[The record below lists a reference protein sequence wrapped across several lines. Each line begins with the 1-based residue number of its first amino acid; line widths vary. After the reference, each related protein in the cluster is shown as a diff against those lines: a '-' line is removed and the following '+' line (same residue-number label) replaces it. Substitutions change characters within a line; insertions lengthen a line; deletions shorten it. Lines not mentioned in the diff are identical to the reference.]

1 MTGPLRRSLGR
12 RRRLL
17 VVSAVVLV
25 AGGLA
30 SGLFAY
36 FSGGATAGSAGGGAA
51 TSVAPGTPPTSVTSQ
66 PGRAVTIS
74 WAATALANGHP
85 VDGYL
90 VTRYDAS
97 PPYAPQITLAGCG
110 GVVAALSCTETGVPF
125 GSWQYTI
132 TPVIGAN
139 WRGTESTKSGTV
151 TIGAGSLTLAQTTL
165 GLAAFGSGSSPA
177 TLTGSLSGFAS
188 NEGITYRLD
197 DSSSGTTLAGSPTTA
212 DSGGNASVSIT
223 LPRPADGSHSI
234 FAVGNAAPYPSQAS
248 AAILVDTIPPTS
260 SAGGVD
266 AAWHASDVVVGL
278 SAVDGVGGSGVN
290 RITYQ
295 VDGGSTQT
303 ISGTSG
309 NVTIPAP
316 ANGSNDGSHTIAFYA
331 TDDAGNVEAPAK
343 TATVKID
350 ATKPSTSLAT
360 TPASPDGTNGWFQ
373 QASVQFSL
381 TGSDARSGVAQS
393 FYTVDG
399 GAAQTYS
406 GVVTVSGQGT
416 HTVTYWSVDNAGN
429 TEAAKSAQIKLDN
442 VKPSTSIAV
451 SPAAPNGSGGWYV
464 TTPSFTLSAS
474 DATSGVASTLYR
486 IDSGAT
492 QTYSGAVS
500 IPDGQ
505 HTITYWSVDSAG
517 NTETSTTTSTIKVDT
532 VKPSTSIAI
541 SPASPDGTNGWRV
554 SATSFTLGGSDATSG
569 VASTFYKID
578 GGATQTYSGSA
589 VSIPQ
594 GSHTVSYWSVDNAG
608 NTESATTSPAIKVDT
623 VKPSTTLTTAPA
635 TPDGT
640 NNWFQRSSVTF
651 TLAATDAT
659 SGVANSYYTIDG
671 GAQQTYSGTV
681 TVNTQGDHT
690 VTYWSV
696 DTAGNTEA
704 TATTHIKLDNVKPAT
719 TLTTSP
725 ASPDGTNSWF
735 KQSSVTFTLAA
746 TDASS
751 GAGHHAVH
759 DRRRRPADLQRHRHR
774 LRPGRPHRHLLV
786 DRQRGQRRD
795 HQHHPHQA
803 RQRQA
808 GDDADHAR
816 RPRPDGTNGWFK
828 QSSVTFTLAGPT
840 RPPASPAATTP
851 STAAPSRPIGGTITV
866 NTQGD
871 HTVTYWSVDNA
882 GNTETTNTTHIK
894 LDNVAPANS
903 LTLTNKTGSASYLSG
918 STVYYR
924 GLTLGSFSI
933 QNAVSDATSGPAS
946 SSFPALGG
954 VSTLGWSHTAPD
966 LKTTPAG
973 GPYVSNPFSWGNN
986 TTSSPTETVTG
997 TDNAG
1002 NTAAAPL
1009 LTFTNDQTA
1018 PSTTDNTA
1026 SIGSTCQN
1034 TNQTVTLTPT
1044 DAGSGVAASY
1054 YTIDGST
1061 PTTSSSQGTS
1071 VALTTEGSFTIKYM
1085 SVDNVGNAE
1094 APKTAGTV
1102 ICIDKTA
1109 PAPTNVALANGAGGT
1124 TGTADTRDTL
1134 TITYSEQ
1141 LDASTFC
1148 STWGNTTNPS
1158 ITGNNAVIQ
1167 IADTGSNDTLT
1178 ITGVSGACAGTFH
1191 LGSIALGGN
1200 YVTGTRT
1207 YTGGQ
1212 TRILLEPNRAHAADQ
1227 ARQQQRRNRE
1237 RRDRRRQADLHA
1249 RRGARRPRRQ
1259 PAQPERVHSGRSDTV
1274 LIRIER

>member
-51 TSVAPGTPPTSVTSQ
+51 TSVAPGTPPTSVSSQ

-74 WAATALANGHP
+74 WTATALANGHP

-188 NEGITYRLD
+188 NEGIAYRLD

-212 DSGGNASVSIT
+212 DGGGNASVSIT

-248 AAILVDTIPPTS
+248 AAILVDTIPPIS
-260 SAGGVD
+260 SAGGAD

-278 SAVDGVGGSGVN
+278 SAVDGVGGSGVD

-303 ISGTSG
+303 INGTSG

-331 TDDAGNVEAPAK
+331 TDDAGNVEAPAN

-350 ATKPSTSLAT
+350 ATKPSTSLAP

-399 GAAQTYS
+399 GAAQAYS
-406 GVVTVSGQGT
+406 GAVTVSGQGT

-429 TEAAKSAQIKLDN
+429 TEAVKSAQIKLDN

-451 SPAAPNGSGGWYV
+451 SPAAPNGSGSWYV

-486 IDSGAT
+486 IGSGAT

-505 HTITYWSVDSAG
+505 HTVTYWSVDSAG
-517 NTETSTTTSTIKVDT
+517 NTESATTTPTMKVDT
-532 VKPSTSIAI
+532 VKPSTTIAI
-541 SPASPDGTNGWRV
+541 TPASPDGSNGWRV
-554 SATSFTLGGSDATSG
+554 SATSFTLSGSDATSG
-569 VASTFYKID
+569 VATTLYKID
-578 GGATQTYSGSA
+578 SGATQTYSGSA

-594 GSHTVSYWSVDNAG
+594 GSHTVTYWSVDTAG
-608 NTESATTSPAIKVDT
+608 NTESATTSPVIKVDT
-623 VKPSTTLTTAPA
+623 VKPSTTLTTSPVA
-635 TPDGT
+635 PDGS
-640 NNWFQRSSVTF
+640 NNWFKQSSVTF
-651 TLAATDAT
+651 TLAATDGT

-671 GAQQTYSGTV
+671 GGQQTYSGTV

-704 TATTHIKLDNVKPAT
+704 TATTHIKLDNVRPAT

-725 ASPDGTNSWF
+725 ATPDGSNNWFQRSSVSFTLGATDASSGTATTLYTVDGGAQQTYSGTVTVSGQGDHTVTYWSVDTAGNVETTNTTHIKLDNVKPTATLTTSPAAPDGSNSWF

-746 TDASS
+746 TDATS
-751 GAGHHAVH
+751 GVAS
-759 DRRRRPADLQRHRHR
+759 RFYTI
-774 LRPGRPHRHLLV
+774 
-786 DRQRGQRRD
+786 
-795 HQHHPHQA
+795 
-803 RQRQA
+803 
-808 GDDADHAR
+808 
-816 RPRPDGTNGWFK
+816 DGGSQQTYSG
-828 QSSVTFTLAGPT
+828 
-840 RPPASPAATTP
+840 
-851 STAAPSRPIGGTITV
+851 TV
-866 NTQGD
+866 NVSGQGD
-871 HTVTYWSVDNA
+871 HPVTYWSVDTA
-882 GNTETTNTTHIK
+882 GNVETTNTIHIK
-894 LDNVAPANS
+894 LDNVAPTNS
-903 LTLTNKTGSASYLSG
+903 LTLTNKTGG
-918 STVYYR
+918 VFQNGNTVYYR
-924 GLTLGSFSI
+924 GAAAGSFSI
-933 QNAVSDATSGPAS
+933 QNTVADATSGAAS

-954 VSTLGWSHTAPD
+954 TSTGWSHTTPD
-966 LKTTPAG
+966 AKTTPTG
-973 GPYVSNPFSWGNN
+973 GPYVSNSFSWNAG
-986 TTSSPTETVTG
+986 TTSAPTEVVTAA
-997 TDNAG
+997 DAAG
-1002 NTAAAPL
+1002 NTANAPT
-1009 LTFTNDQTA
+1009 LTFTNDSTA
-1018 PSTTDNTA
+1018 PTTTDNTGT
-1026 SIGSTCQN
+1026 IGATCK
-1034 TNQTVTLTPT
+1034 TTTQTVTLTPT
-1044 DAGSGVAASY
+1044 DAGSGVAATY
-1054 YTIDGST
+1054 YTTDGST
-1061 PTTSSSQGTS
+1061 PTTGSTQGTS
-1071 VALTTEGSFTIKYM
+1071 IVLSAEGTYTIKYLTI
-1085 SVDNVGNAE
+1085 DNVGNTE
-1094 APKTAGTV
+1094 AVKTGSAT
-1102 ICIDKTA
+1102 ICIDKTPGA
-1109 PAPTNVALANGAGGT
+1109 PAPTNVVLANGGT
-1124 TGTADTRDTL
+1124 LGSADVGDTL

-1141 LDASTFC
+1141 LDATTFC
-1148 STWGNTTNPS
+1148 AGTWTNTGTQTLSTGVT
-1158 ITGNNAVIQ
+1158 IQ
-1167 IADTGSNDTLT
+1167 IANSGTNDTLT
-1178 ITGVSGACAGTFH
+1178 VSGVGGSNCGGTANFH
-1191 LGSIALGGN
+1191 LGSITLGAN
-1200 YVTGTRT
+1200 YVNGTRT
-1207 YTGGQ
+1207 FGGATLSQITWDPVAHTLSLKLGTASGTVGNNVAAGTPRYTPSSS
-1212 TRILLEPNRAHAADQ
+1212 LEDIAGNTIVTTPFSAPGTSRF
-1227 ARQQQRRNRE
+1227 
-1237 RRDRRRQADLHA
+1237 
-1249 RRGARRPRRQ
+1249 
-1259 PAQPERVHSGRSDTV
+1259 
-1274 LIRIER
+1274 

>member
-517 NTETSTTTSTIKVDT
+517 NTETATTTSTIKVDT
-532 VKPSTSIAI
+532 VEPSTSIAI
-541 SPASPDGTNGWRV
+541 SPASPDGSNGWRV
-554 SATSFTLGGSDATSG
+554 SATSFTLGGSDAISG

-635 TPDGT
+635 TPDGS

-751 GAGHHAVH
+751 GTATTLYTIDGGAQQTYSGTVTVSGQGDHTVTYWSTDNAGNVETTNTTHIKLDNVK
-759 DRRRRPADLQRHRHR
+759 PATTLTTS
-774 LRPGRPHRHLLV
+774 P
-786 DRQRGQRRD
+786 
-795 HQHHPHQA
+795 A
-803 RQRQA
+803 S
-808 GDDADHAR
+808 
-816 RPRPDGTNGWFK
+816 PDGTNGWFK
-828 QSSVTFTLAGPT
+828 QSSVTFTLAG
-840 RPPASPAATTP
+840 SDATSGVAGRYYTVDGGAQQ
-851 STAAPSRPIGGTITV
+851 TYGGTITV

-924 GLTLGSFSI
+924 GVTLGSFSI

-1109 PAPTNVALANGAGGT
+1109 PAATNVALANGAGGT

-1167 IADTGSNDTLT
+1167 IADTGTNDTLT

-1200 YVTGTRT
+1200 YVTGNRT

-1212 TRILLEPNRAHAADQ
+1212 TRILWNRTAHTLQIRLGNSSGGTANAGIAAAKPTYTPD
-1227 ARQQQRRNRE
+1227 AAL
-1237 RRDRRRQADLHA
+1237 ADLA
-1249 RRGARRPRRQ
+1249 GNLLNPSAFTAAAATRF
-1259 PAQPERVHSGRSDTV
+1259 
-1274 LIRIER
+1274 

>member
-1 MTGPLRRSLGR
+1 M
-12 RRRLL
+12 
-17 VVSAVVLV
+17 
-25 AGGLA
+25 
-30 SGLFAY
+30 
-36 FSGGATAGSAGGGAA
+36 
-51 TSVAPGTPPTSVTSQ
+51 
-66 PGRAVTIS
+66 
-74 WAATALANGHP
+74 
-85 VDGYL
+85 
-90 VTRYDAS
+90 
-97 PPYAPQITLAGCG
+97 
-110 GVVAALSCTETGVPF
+110 
-125 GSWQYTI
+125 
-132 TPVIGAN
+132 
-139 WRGTESTKSGTV
+139 
-151 TIGAGSLTLAQTTL
+151 
-165 GLAAFGSGSSPA
+165 
-177 TLTGSLSGFAS
+177 
-188 NEGITYRLD
+188 
-197 DSSSGTTLAGSPTTA
+197 
-212 DSGGNASVSIT
+212 
-223 LPRPADGSHSI
+223 
-234 FAVGNAAPYPSQAS
+234 
-248 AAILVDTIPPTS
+248 
-260 SAGGVD
+260 
-266 AAWHASDVVVGL
+266 
-278 SAVDGVGGSGVN
+278 
-290 RITYQ
+290 
-295 VDGGSTQT
+295 
-303 ISGTSG
+303 
-309 NVTIPAP
+309 
-316 ANGSNDGSHTIAFYA
+316 
-331 TDDAGNVEAPAK
+331 
-343 TATVKID
+343 KID

-360 TPASPDGTNGWFQ
+360 TPSSPDGTNGWFQ

-406 GVVTVSGQGT
+406 GAVTVSGQGT

-451 SPAAPNGSGGWYV
+451 SPAAPNGSAGWYV

-532 VKPSTSIAI
+532 VKPSTSITI
-541 SPASPDGTNGWRV
+541 TPASPDGTNGWRV

-751 GAGHHAVH
+751 GAATTLYTVDGGAQQTYSGTVTVSGQGDHTVTYWSTDNAGNVETTNTTHIKLDNVK
-759 DRRRRPADLQRHRHR
+759 PATTLD
-774 LRPGRPHRHLLV
+774 HL
-786 DRQRGQRRD
+786 
-795 HQHHPHQA
+795 PA
-803 RQRQA
+803 A
-808 GDDADHAR
+808 
-816 RPRPDGTNGWFK
+816 PDGTNGWFK
-828 QSSVTFTLAGPT
+828 QSSVTFTLAATDATSGV
-840 RPPASPAATTP
+840 AS
-851 STAAPSRPIGGTITV
+851 RFYIVDGGGQQTYCGTV
-866 NTQGD
+866 TVYSQGD

-924 GLTLGSFSI
+924 GVTLGSFSI

-997 TDNAG
+997 ADNAG
-1002 NTAAAPL
+1002 NTTAAPL

-1026 SIGSTCQN
+1026 SIGATCQN

-1044 DAGSGVAASY
+1044 DAGSGVAATY
-1054 YTIDGST
+1054 YTINGST

-1071 VALTTEGSFTIKYM
+1071 VALSTEGSFTIKYIT
-1085 SVDNVGNAE
+1085 VDNVGNAE
-1094 APKTAGTV
+1094 AAKTAGTV
-1102 ICIDKTA
+1102 DLHRQDRA
-1109 PAPTNVALANGAGGT
+1109 GA
-1124 TGTADTRDTL
+1124 DER
-1134 TITYSEQ
+1134 
-1141 LDASTFC
+1141 
-1148 STWGNTTNPS
+1148 
-1158 ITGNNAVIQ
+1158 
-1167 IADTGSNDTLT
+1167 
-1178 ITGVSGACAGTFH
+1178 
-1191 LGSIALGGN
+1191 
-1200 YVTGTRT
+1200 R
-1207 YTGGQ
+1207 
-1212 TRILLEPNRAHAADQ
+1212 
-1227 ARQQQRRNRE
+1227 ARQRQRHRRN
-1237 RRDRRRQADLHA
+1237 
-1249 RRGARRPRRQ
+1249 
-1259 PAQPERVHSGRSDTV
+1259 GRHRAT
-1274 LIRIER
+1274 R

>member
-51 TSVAPGTPPTSVTSQ
+51 TSVAPGTPPTSVSSQ

-74 WAATALANGHP
+74 WTATALANGHP

-188 NEGITYRLD
+188 NEGIAYRLD

-212 DSGGNASVSIT
+212 DGGGNASVSIT

-248 AAILVDTIPPTS
+248 AAILVDTIPPIS
-260 SAGGVD
+260 SAGGAD

-278 SAVDGVGGSGVN
+278 SAVDGVGGSGVD

-303 ISGTSG
+303 INGTSG

-331 TDDAGNVEAPAK
+331 TDDAGNVEAPAN

-350 ATKPSTSLAT
+350 ATKPSTSLAP

-399 GAAQTYS
+399 GAAQAYS
-406 GVVTVSGQGT
+406 GAVTVSGQGT

-429 TEAAKSAQIKLDN
+429 TEAVKSAQIKLDN

-451 SPAAPNGSGGWYV
+451 SPAAPNGSGSWYV

-486 IDSGAT
+486 IGSGAT

-505 HTITYWSVDSAG
+505 HTVTYWSVDSAG

-532 VKPSTSIAI
+532 VKPSTSITI
-541 SPASPDGTNGWRV
+541 NPTSPDGANGWRV

-569 VASTFYKID
+569 VASTFYRID

-623 VKPSTTLTTAPA
+623 VKPATTLTTSPA
-635 TPDGT
+635 SPDGT

-651 TLAATDAT
+651 TLAATDASSGTATTLYTVDGGAQQTYSGTVTVSGQGDHTVTYWSTDSAANVETTNTTHIKLDNVKPATTLTTSPASPDGTNGWFKQSSVTFTLAGSDAT
-659 SGVANSYYTIDG
+659 SGVAGRYYTVDG

-696 DTAGNTEA
+696 DTAGNTE
-704 TATTHIKLDNVKPAT
+704 TA
-719 TLTTSP
+719 
-725 ASPDGTNSWF
+725 
-735 KQSSVTFTLAA
+735 
-746 TDASS
+746 
-751 GAGHHAVH
+751 
-759 DRRRRPADLQRHRHR
+759 
-774 LRPGRPHRHLLV
+774 
-786 DRQRGQRRD
+786 
-795 HQHHPHQA
+795 
-803 RQRQA
+803 
-808 GDDADHAR
+808 
-816 RPRPDGTNGWFK
+816 
-828 QSSVTFTLAGPT
+828 
-840 RPPASPAATTP
+840 
-851 STAAPSRPIGGTITV
+851 
-866 NTQGD
+866 
-871 HTVTYWSVDNA
+871 
-882 GNTETTNTTHIK
+882 NTTHIK
-894 LDNVAPANS
+894 LDNVGPTNS
-903 LTLTNKTGSASYLSG
+903 LTLTNKTGSASFLSG
-918 STVYYR
+918 STIYYR
-924 GLTLGSFSI
+924 GAALGSFAI
-933 QNAVSDATSGPAS
+933 QNAVTDAASGPAS
-946 SSFPALGG
+946 STFAALGG
-954 VSTLGWSHTAPD
+954 TGGAGTLTHTTPD
-966 LKTTPAG
+966 VKTTPAD
-973 GPYVSNPFSWGNN
+973 GPYVSNPFSWTAG
-986 TTSSPTETVTG
+986 TTASRTEVVTAA
-997 TDNAG
+997 DDAG
-1002 NTAAAPL
+1002 NTASAAT
-1009 LTFTNDQTA
+1009 LTLTNDSTA
-1018 PSTTDNTA
+1018 PTTTDNTA
-1026 SIGSTCQN
+1026 SIGTTCTN
-1034 TNQTVTLTPT
+1034 TTQTVTLAPT
-1044 DAGSGVAASY
+1044 DAASGVATTY
-1054 YTIDGST
+1054 YTTNGST

-1071 VALTTEGSFTIKYM
+1071 IVLSAEGIYTIKYFT
-1085 SVDNVGNAE
+1085 VDNVGNSE
-1094 APKTAGTV
+1094 TVKTGAST
-1102 ICIDKTA
+1102 ICIDQTA
-1109 PAPTNVALANGAGGT
+1109 PAPTNIALANGGGGAGTVAAG
-1124 TGTADTRDTL
+1124 DTL
-1134 TITYSEQ
+1134 TITYSEVI
-1141 LDASTFC
+1141 DAATFC
-1148 STWGNTTNPS
+1148 STWTNGATRTIS
-1158 ITGNNAVIQ
+1158 SSSVIIQ

-1178 ITGVSGACAGTFH
+1178 VSAVGAGNCGGTGNFQ

-1200 YVTGTRT
+1200 YVTGTRAFGGAT
-1207 YTGGQ
+1207 ASQISWTPGTRRLTITLGTPAGGTSNGGVAAATPVYTPSSSLKDIAGN
-1212 TRILLEPNRAHAADQ
+1212 TINTSAFSA
-1227 ARQQQRRNRE
+1227 
-1237 RRDRRRQADLHA
+1237 
-1249 RRGARRPRRQ
+1249 
-1259 PAQPERVHSGRSDTV
+1259 PATSRF
-1274 LIRIER
+1274 